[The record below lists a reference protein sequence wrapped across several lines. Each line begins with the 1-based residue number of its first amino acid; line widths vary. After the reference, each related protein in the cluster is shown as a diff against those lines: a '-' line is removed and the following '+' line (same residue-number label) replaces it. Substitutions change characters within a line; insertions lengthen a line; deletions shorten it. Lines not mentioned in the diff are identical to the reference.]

1 MAGQQEPPEQDGET
15 EPESDRTLSQR
26 MLDGIER
33 VGNKVPHPVIIFLYL
48 IGAVIVISA
57 ILGALGVEVTEERLQ
72 PGLTVAEPRWVGGSD
87 RPLTQAEFDEFG
99 IQIEYVLVEEDV
111 PVRSLLSVDGL
122 RFIFT
127 SFVGNFASFS
137 VVAVIIVAM
146 IGVGVAEQAGLMAAL
161 IRALV
166 NAAPKQLL
174 TFVIVLIG
182 IVSSVA
188 TDAGYL
194 ILVPLGAAA
203 FLSVGRHPLA
213 GIAAAFGGVSGVFA
227 VNILIAPVDALVT
240 EITNEA
246 IAVID
251 PEATITITANLYF
264 GIVSTIV
271 LAIVVTLVTERLIE
285 PRLGS
290 YNPDE
295 ATDVETGQ
303 EMPVPEDAPAIDEAN
318 TSRGLRY
325 GLYGLLGAVAVIA
338 LLTLLPGAP
347 LRDPV
352 DGSIIGNTPFM
363 DSLIFLIT
371 LIFLVCGITYGI
383 GARTITGSTDVINA
397 ITKTFAGLA
406 GLIFMLL
413 VISQFIAFFNY
424 TNMPRVLASS
434 MANVLSQADV
444 RPTFLLVGFIVAIAL
459 LNILI
464 PNVVPKWAI
473 FAPMFVPLFS
483 ELGIAPQTV
492 LAAYR
497 VGDSPTNVITPLMV
511 YLPFI
516 LLVAQRY
523 QKSAGLGTII
533 SLMIPYSIIILV
545 VWIVLFVAWFL
556 LGIPLGPGYPVDI
569 SQ

>member
-1 MAGQQEPPEQDGET
+1 MDSQPESPEPDGEP
-15 EPESDRTLSQR
+15 EPASDRTFSQR

-72 PGLTVAEPRWVGGSD
+72 PGLSVAEPQWVGGSD
-87 RPLTQAEFDEFG
+87 RPVTQAEFDDYG

-166 NAAPKQLL
+166 NAAPRQLL

-182 IVSSVA
+182 ILSSVA

-246 IAVID
+246 IAVVD

-271 LAIVVTLVTERLIE
+271 LAIVVTLITERLIE
-285 PRLGS
+285 PRLGT

-303 EMPVPEDAPAIDEAN
+303 EMPVPEDAPEIDKAN

-383 GARTITGSTDVINA
+383 GARTISGSTDVINA

-434 MANVLSQADV
+434 LATVLSQADV
-444 RPTFLLVGFIVAIAL
+444 RPTFLLVGFIVVIAL

-533 SLMIPYSIIILV
+533 SLMIPYSIIILI
-545 VWIVLFVAWFL
+545 VWIILFVAWFL
-556 LGIPLGPGYPVDI
+556 LGLPLGPGYPVDI
-569 SQ
+569 S

>member
-1 MAGQQEPPEQDGET
+1 MATIPDSPET
-15 EPESDRTLSQR
+15 EPEPQRTFSQR

-33 VGNKVPHPVIIFLYL
+33 AGNKVPHPVMIFIYL
-48 IGAVIVISA
+48 IGIVIVVSA
-57 ILGALGVEVTEERLQ
+57 ILSAFGLEVTEERLQ
-72 PGLTVAEPRWVGGSD
+72 PGLTATEERWVGGST
-87 RPLTQAEFDEFG
+87 RPITQAEFEDYG

-111 PVRSLLSVDGL
+111 AVRSLLSIDGV
-122 RFIFT
+122 RFMLT
-127 SFVGNFASFS
+127 SFVNNFAGFS

-166 NAAPKQLL
+166 SAAPRQLL
-174 TFVIVLIG
+174 TFVIVFIG
-182 IVSSVA
+182 IISSVA

-227 VNILIAPVDALVT
+227 VNILIAPMDALIT
-240 EITNEA
+240 EMTNEA
-246 IAVID
+246 IAVVD
-251 PEATITITANLYF
+251 PDATITITANLYF
-264 GIVSTIV
+264 GIISTV
-271 LAIVVTLVTERLIE
+271 LLAIVVTMVTERVIE
-285 PRLGS
+285 PRLGT
-290 YNPDE
+290 YDPAE
-295 ATDVETGQ
+295 ATEVETGQ
-303 EMPVPEDAPAIDEAN
+303 EMPVPDDAPEVDASHTND
-318 TSRGLRY
+318 GLRY
-325 GLYGLLGAVAVIA
+325 SLFGLLGAIAVIA
-338 LLTLLPGAP
+338 LLTLPSGAP

-371 LIFLVCGITYGI
+371 LIFLVCGIAYGI
-383 GARTITGSTDVINA
+383 GAGTIASSTDVINGV
-397 ITKTFAGLA
+397 TKTFAGLA

-424 TNMPRVLASS
+424 TNMPRVIAGGLAN
-434 MANVLSQADV
+434 ALGQADV
-444 RPTFLLVGFIVAIAL
+444 RPTILLIGFILVIAL

-473 FAPMFVPLFS
+473 FAPVFVPLFS

-533 SLMIPYSIIILV
+533 SLMLPYSAIILI
-545 VWIVLFVAWFL
+545 VWTALFIAWFL
-556 LGIPLGPGYPVDI
+556 LGIPLGPGYPVDV
-569 SQ
+569 S